1 MSDHDVMPR
10 LRGEV
15 LRGRVRTMRWM
26 VAVLAATSGFTMS
39 FAVFAFIWTWY
50 VGSVVLWL
58 SQEDGTRVF
67 EAS

>member
-1 MSDHDVMPR
+1 
-10 LRGEV
+10 
-15 LRGRVRTMRWM
+15 
-26 VAVLAATSGFTMS
+26 MS